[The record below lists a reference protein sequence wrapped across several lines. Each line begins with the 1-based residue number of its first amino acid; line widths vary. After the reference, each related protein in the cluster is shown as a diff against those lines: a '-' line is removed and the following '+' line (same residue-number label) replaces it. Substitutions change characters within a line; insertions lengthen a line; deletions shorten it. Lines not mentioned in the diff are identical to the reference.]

1 VKPNK
6 ASHIDKLSG
15 LASDGEGPVFAQPW
29 EAQLFAMV
37 LELTRQGV
45 FSWAEWTKM
54 LGVEI
59 AAVRDR
65 GEADSGTTYYRH
77 WLVTLEQLLSE
88 KGVVQD
94 SDLQNRMTQ
103 WREAYLNTPHGR
115 PIQLVSGD
123 SSQA

>member
-1 VKPNK
+1 MKPGK
-6 ASHIDKLSG
+6 TSHIDKLPG
-15 LASDGEGPVFAQPW
+15 LVSDGDGPVFAQPW

-37 LELTRQGV
+37 LELSRQGV
-45 FSWAEWTKM
+45 FSWAEWTER

-88 KGVVQD
+88 KGVVQH
-94 SDLQNRMTQ
+94 SDVQSRATQ
-103 WREAYLNTPHGR
+103 WREAYLNTPHGQ
-115 PIQLVSGD
+115 PIDLSAGD

>member
-1 VKPNK
+1 VKPDK
-6 ASHIDKLSG
+6 TSHIDKLSG

-37 LELTRQGV
+37 LELARQGV

-65 GEADSGTTYYRH
+65 GEADSGVTYYRH
-77 WLVTLEQLLSE
+77 WLVTLEQILSE

-94 SDLQNRMTQ
+94 QPGLSSQPARLYTQ
-103 WREAYLNTPHGR
+103 SKIKG
-115 PIQLVSGD
+115 LVSRAG
-123 SSQA
+123 

>member
-1 VKPNK
+1 MKPDK
-6 ASHIDKLSG
+6 ASHIDKPSG
-15 LASDGEGPVFAQPW
+15 LTSGGEGPVFAQPW

-37 LELTRQGV
+37 LELARQGV

-65 GEADSGTTYYRH
+65 GETDSGVTYYRH

-94 SDLQNRMTQ
+94 SDLQSRMTQ
-103 WREAYLNTPHGR
+103 WREAYLNTPHGQ
-115 PIQLVSGD
+115 PIHLAAGD

>member
-1 VKPNK
+1 MKSDK
-6 ASHIDKLSG
+6 ASHIDKLLG
-15 LASDGEGPVFAQPW
+15 LTPDGEGPVFAQPW

-59 AAVRDR
+59 AAVRER
-65 GEADSGTTYYRH
+65 GEADSGTTYYQH
-77 WLVTLEQLLSE
+77 WLVTLEQLLSK

-94 SDLQNRMTQ
+94 SDVQSRMTK
-103 WREAYLNTPHGR
+103 WREAYLNTPHGQ

-123 SSQA
+123 SSQT

>member
-1 VKPNK
+1 MKPNK

-15 LASDGEGPVFAQPW
+15 LTSDGEGPVFAQPW

-65 GEADSGTTYYRH
+65 GESDSGTTYYRH

-123 SSQA
+123 SSQT

>member
-1 VKPNK
+1 MKPDK
-6 ASHIDKLSG
+6 TSHIDKLSG
-15 LASDGEGPVFAQPW
+15 LASAGEGPVFAQPW

-37 LELTRQGV
+37 LELARQGV

-65 GEADSGTTYYRH
+65 GEADSGVTYYRH
-77 WLVTLEQLLSE
+77 WLVTLEQILSE

-94 SDLQNRMTQ
+94 SDLQSRMTQ

-115 PIQLVSGD
+115 PILLAAGD

>member
-1 VKPNK
+1 MKPDK

-15 LASDGEGPVFAQPW
+15 LASDGEGPEFAQPW

-37 LELTRQGV
+37 LELVRQGV
-45 FSWAEWTKM
+45 FSWAEWTKI

-65 GEADSGTTYYRH
+65 GETDSGTTYYRH
-77 WLVTLEQLLSE
+77 WLATLEQLLSE

-94 SDLQNRMTQ
+94 SDVQSRMTQ
-103 WREAYLNTPHGR
+103 WREAYLNTPHGQ
-115 PIQLVSGD
+115 PIQLVAGD
-123 SSQA
+123 PSQT

>member
-1 VKPNK
+1 VKPDK
-6 ASHIDKLSG
+6 TSHIDKLSG

-37 LELTRQGV
+37 LELARQGV

-65 GEADSGTTYYRH
+65 GEADSGVTYYRH
-77 WLVTLEQLLSE
+77 WLATLEQLLSE

-94 SDLQNRMTQ
+94 SEVHRRMTQ
-103 WREAYLNTPHGR
+103 WREAYRNTPHGE
-115 PIQLVSGD
+115 PIHLAAGD
-123 SSQA
+123 SSQT